1 MRLAIVSSH
10 PIQYYAPLFR
20 KMAGMADLRVF
31 FAHNPTQQD
40 QARAEFGKAFD
51 WDVDLI
57 SGYEH
62 EFMENVAT
70 DPGLHHFAGCDT
82 PRVSRRLREGR
93 FNAVLLMGWHLKSY
107 LQGLYAA
114 KRLGLPALVRGDS
127 QLDTPRSTLKR
138 AVKSLAYPPF
148 LRFFDAALYVGERSR
163 AYYMHYGYPA
173 ARLFHSPHCVD
184 ADWFASRAGPDAGAA
199 LRARLGVVP
208 ETPLL
213 LFAGKLVPRKRPLD
227 LIEAAALVRAN
238 GQRPELMVVGEG
250 ELREVVDSRAAALS
264 VPLHMLG
271 FRNQTEMPSVYAASD
286 CLVLPSDNDTWG
298 LVANEALAC
307 GRPIIVSEACG
318 CSPDLAAD
326 DCAGRSFPTG
336 DIRSL
341 ATAISAVLSAA
352 PPPQAM
358 AALSAQHSLGAAADG
373 IMSALAHLRVLR
385 G

>member
-20 KMAGMADLRVF
+20 KLATMTDLQVF
-31 FAHNPTQQD
+31 FAHNPTRED
-40 QARAEFGKAFD
+40 QARAEFGKAFN
-51 WDVDLI
+51 WDVDLT

-62 EFMENVAT
+62 SFLENVAA

-82 PRVSRRLREGR
+82 PRIRHQLREGR
-93 FNAVLLMGWHLKSY
+93 FSAVLLMGWHLKSY

-127 QLDTPRSTLKR
+127 QLDTPRSSLKR
-138 AVKSLAYPPF
+138 VAKSVAYPPF
-148 LRFFDAALYVGERSR
+148 LRLFDAALYVGERSR
-163 AYYMHYGYPA
+163 AYYSHYAYPK

-184 ADWFASRAGPDAGAA
+184 GDWFASRAGADARCG
-199 LRARLGVVP
+199 LRTDLGIEAGTSLV
-208 ETPLL
+208 

-227 LIEAAALVRAN
+227 LVEALAVARSIGCRA
-238 GQRPELMVVGEG
+238 ELMVVGEG
-250 ELREVVDSRAAALS
+250 ELREVVVAKANALS
-264 VPLHMLG
+264 VPVHMLG
-271 FRNQTEMPSVYAASD
+271 FRNQTEMPAVYAASD

-307 GRPIIVSEACG
+307 GRPIIVSDACG

-326 DCAGRSFPTG
+326 GCAGRSFPTG
-336 DIRSL
+336 DIRAL
-341 ATAISAVLSAA
+341 AEAICAVASSA
-352 PPPQAM
+352 PPPPSI
-358 AALSAQHSLGAAADG
+358 AALSARHSIDAAANG
-373 IMSALAHLRVLR
+373 VMSALIHLRVAR